1 MELKE
6 RRTVIDVDKSM
17 HRRLKLYAIIDAVKV
32 REVVDEA
39 LRAYDK
45 RRSEDS
51 ETIKALKAIEK
62 ASRNDSARI

>member
-6 RRTVIDVDKSM
+6 RRTVIDIDKSM
-17 HRRLKLYAIIDAVKV
+17 HRRFKLYAIIDAVKV

-45 RRSEDS
+45 RRSEDP
-51 ETIKALKAIEK
+51 ETVKILKAIEK

>member
-32 REVVDEA
+32 RKVVDEA

-45 RRSEDS
+45 RRSEDP